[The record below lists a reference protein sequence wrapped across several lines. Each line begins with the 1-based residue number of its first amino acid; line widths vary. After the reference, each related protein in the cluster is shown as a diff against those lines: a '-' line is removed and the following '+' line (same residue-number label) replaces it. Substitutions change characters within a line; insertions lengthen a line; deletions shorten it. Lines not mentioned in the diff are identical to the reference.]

1 MVKHAAALAI
11 ILAALGRATPT
22 AHPTQAE
29 PAASPV
35 PGCAGLE
42 GRSGPAVTWHP
53 DLKQVVLL
61 GGGTGRADNPF
72 PRSLWGWTGE
82 RWTCLAADGP
92 PGRSTADLAVD
103 PRRHVLVLHGGRDR
117 DGDGKSRILN
127 DTWEWNGAAWTK
139 AADNGLPS
147 RIHFVL
153 AYDAARQAVL
163 LFGGISAKGQ
173 WYRDT
178 WAWNGTRWTQTS
190 IAPIPEGIIGRAMVT
205 DTGAIVLMVA
215 SPDTIGCGSLHRA
228 TLYELRGD
236 GWAAISEPG
245 PCFGPASPAAIA
257 WTPDGVLLYSGWNG
271 PDANG
276 PIVSALWRGG
286 VWRSVDGAPGRR
298 RSGNSAYDAVR
309 RRVVHV
315 GGETDAGP
323 LGDTWESDGA
333 RWTRVSSPATT
344 R

>member
-1 MVKHAAALAI
+1 MVKHVAALTA
-11 ILAALGRATPT
+11 ILALAGGP
-22 AHPTQAE
+22 PS
-29 PAASPV
+29 PAA
-35 PGCAGLE
+35 LE
-42 GRSGPAVTWHP
+42 GRSGPAVTWHAG
-53 DLKQVVLL
+53 LGQVVLF

-82 RWTCLAADGP
+82 RWTLLTADGP

-103 PRRHVLVLHGGRDR
+103 PRRNVLVLHGGRDR
-117 DGDGKSRILN
+117 DAAGKSRILN
-127 DTWEWNGAAWTK
+127 DTWEWKDGAWTK
-139 AADNGLPS
+139 VADNGLPS

-153 AYDAARQAVL
+153 GYDAARRAVL
-163 LFGGISAKGQ
+163 LFGGIGSNGQ

-178 WAWNGTRWTQTS
+178 WAWDGKAWTTTS

-215 SPDTIGCGSLHRA
+215 EPDANGCGALHRP

-236 GWAAISEPG
+236 AWASPGEPG
-245 PCFGPASPAAIA
+245 PCFGPSSPAPIA

-271 PDANG
+271 PDANS
-276 PIVSALWRGG
+276 PLVSTLWSRGA
-286 VWRSVDGAPGRR
+286 WRTIEGAPSRR
-298 RSGNSAYDAVR
+298 RSGNSAYDATR

-323 LGDTWESDGA
+323 INETWESDAA
-333 RWTRVSSPATT
+333 RWTRVSP
-344 R
+344 RPE